1 MKILIKNTLKPLRW
15 GGVIKPASLKGYKV
29 PLWLRG
35 RVNDREFS
43 RYANIPGLIAS
54 GGINS
59 DEISTIINVFFF
71 FSFFFLMTLEER
83 VKKASSTFFFFTIR
97 VNIITC
103 LSIRTFLIIHLME
116 RLTIN
121 DADMLSGI
129 KLSKT
134 WTIYSSLCSIYPSI
148 NNSKRE

>member
-1 MKILIKNTLKPLRW
+1 MKTLIKNTLKPLRW

-83 VKKASSTFFFFTIR
+83 VKKASSTFFYHSCEHHH
-97 VNIITC
+97 VSLDSNIFNNPFDGAFDDKRCWYAFGDKIIKDLDDLF
-103 LSIRTFLIIHLME
+103 LSVF
-116 RLTIN
+116 
-121 DADMLSGI
+121 DLSVY
-129 KLSKT
+129 K
-134 WTIYSSLCSIYPSI
+134 
-148 NNSKRE
+148 

>member
-1 MKILIKNTLKPLRW
+1 MKTLIKNTLKPLRW

-71 FSFFFLMTLEER
+71 FFFLMTLEER
-83 VKKASSTFFFFTIR
+83 VKKASSTFFYHSCEHHH
-97 VNIITC
+97 VSLDSNI
-103 LSIRTFLIIHLME
+103 F
-116 RLTIN
+116 
-121 DADMLSGI
+121 
-129 KLSKT
+129 
-134 WTIYSSLCSIYPSI
+134 
-148 NNSKRE
+148 NNPFDGAFDDKRC

>member
-1 MKILIKNTLKPLRW
+1 MKTLIKNTLKPLRW

-71 FSFFFLMTLEER
+71 FFFLMTLEER

>member
-1 MKILIKNTLKPLRW
+1 MKTLIKNTLKPLRW

-71 FSFFFLMTLEER
+71 FFFLMTLEER

-97 VNIITC
+97 VNIITW
-103 LSIRTFLIIHLME
+103 LSIRNIFNNPFDGAFDDKRCWYAFGDKIIKDLGDLFLPVF
-116 RLTIN
+116 
-121 DADMLSGI
+121 DLSVY
-129 KLSKT
+129 K
-134 WTIYSSLCSIYPSI
+134 
-148 NNSKRE
+148 

>member
-1 MKILIKNTLKPLRW
+1 MKTLIKNTLKPLRW

-71 FSFFFLMTLEER
+71 FLFFFWWHSRNEW
-83 VKKASSTFFFFTIR
+83 KKLVRLFFIIR
-97 VNIITC
+97 VNIITW
-103 LSIRTFLIIHLME
+103 LSIRNIFNNPFDGAFDDKRCWYAFGDKIIKDLGDLFLPVF
-116 RLTIN
+116 
-121 DADMLSGI
+121 DLSVY
-129 KLSKT
+129 K
-134 WTIYSSLCSIYPSI
+134 
-148 NNSKRE
+148 

>member
-1 MKILIKNTLKPLRW
+1 MKTLIKNTLKPLRW

-71 FSFFFLMTLEER
+71 FFFLMTLEER

-121 DADMLSGI
+121 DVDMLSGI

-134 WTIYSSLCSIYPSI
+134 
-148 NNSKRE
+148 

>member
-1 MKILIKNTLKPLRW
+1 MKTLIKNTLKPLRW

-71 FSFFFLMTLEER
+71 FFFLMTLEER

-121 DADMLSGI
+121 DVDMLSGI

-134 WTIYSSLCSIYPSI
+134 WAIYSSLCSIYPSI

>member
-1 MKILIKNTLKPLRW
+1 MKTLIKNTLKPLRW

-71 FSFFFLMTLEER
+71 FFFLMTLEER

-134 WTIYSSLCSIYPSI
+134 WAIYSSLCSIYPSI